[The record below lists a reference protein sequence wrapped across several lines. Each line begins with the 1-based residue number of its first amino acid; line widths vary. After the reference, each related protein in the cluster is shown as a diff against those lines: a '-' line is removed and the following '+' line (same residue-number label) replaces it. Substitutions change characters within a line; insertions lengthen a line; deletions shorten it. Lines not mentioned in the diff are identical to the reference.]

1 MTKIGTEVAHVTRDS
16 DTTFKVRKSK
26 VNLQD
31 AGAYCGCYIRD
42 ATTSSKKSQDAVV
55 SQSHAF
61 ALPQSNRN
69 RIADEC
75 MGFERRSNRRRIV
88 VVTSAL
94 ALTRLNARSR
104 TSRVQSLEP
113 AVESLE
119 AK

>member
-1 MTKIGTEVAHVTRDS
+1 MTKIGTEVAHVTCDS

-69 RIADEC
+69 RI
-75 MGFERRSNRRRIV
+75 V